1 MFGIEF
7 LPQNPHADTRQLL
20 AMINGARAYLNQKV
34 DYVLIPANPRNK
46 ASVNALLG
54 AYAMRKN
61 LQENMQENMIEST
74 IECVPTISGA
84 GLDELHLMSQILTLK
99 YAGFES
105 VALIGGGGDECGIK
119 LIQLAREILGGGV
132 QIISGS
138 AVEIWEKDKEQRLI
152 KKLQSGVDRI
162 ITQPI
167 FDTHTARRY
176 IEHFALL
183 QGRCHTR
190 VEVSLGV
197 FGVFHLK
204 SAYRINEAHLG
215 FEIPRGYI
223 TALEAGRAMEIFYT
237 LWEEMQALAREYQVS
252 LYLSTPKHNDL
263 RAYGNESC

>member
-20 AMINGARAYLNQKV
+20 AMINGARTYLNQKV

-61 LQENMQENMIEST
+61 LQENMIEST
-74 IECVPTISGA
+74 IECVPTITGA

-105 VALIGGGGDECGIK
+105 VALIGDGGDECGIK

-183 QGRCHTR
+183 QERYHTR
-190 VEVSLGV
+190 AEVSLGV

-223 TALEAGRAMEIFYT
+223 AELEAGRAMDRFYI
-237 LWEEMQALAREYQVS
+237 LWKDIQALAREYQVS